1 MADQLGTL
9 LRRLRGQA
17 GLTQEQAAE
26 RSGVSIRTIRRLERG
41 GSTDHRLGTVHLL
54 ADALDIDE
62 EDRRLLARLLSAPR
76 TIPAPALEP
85 EPAPEAGPGPG
96 PEAGS
101 DGMPAEGSSVPVP
114 DPVPVPALAPVSPP
128 VPAPVL
134 VPDNLAGV
142 VRELATEVRRRWQRE
157 EAQRQVHDPF
167 PLPVRWRSAPGLMD
181 RSENIQR
188 LGPGE
193 VPGRMDLDGD
203 LRSVVEVYRRIPSG
217 RLVVL
222 GRAGSG
228 KTVLAVRFL
237 LDCLGSSAVAG
248 RVPVVLGA
256 GSWDPTRTALR
267 DWLVDRLLRE
277 HPYLA
282 RRGPSGSTLAAA
294 LVDADL
300 VLPVLD
306 GFDEIAEGLRCEA
319 LRVLNATSL
328 PLVVT
333 SRRAEFAEAVREARA
348 PLLWAAAVE
357 LADLVPD
364 DLVHY
369 LPRTVRAVTGGAGE
383 GSRWDAVLAEVRAG
397 RTPVAGRLAA
407 VLATPLMVGL
417 ARAVYSESPDRDPDE
432 LLDAERFPTE
442 RAVEE
447 HLLADFVPAVYR
459 RRVPERDAAG
469 GRLRSLEW
477 EAGRAGHWLGRL
489 AHYLDGLDHERQ
501 DLAWWRLGDLLPRS
515 TRAAVVMASTA
526 LCVAVPDWLVGL
538 CTGMG
543 AAEVLLQG
551 ALMGSIAGLAFGVVY
566 ALLLALGGGAVFE
579 PIRVRVRLPGG
590 REGLGRRPVRTF
602 AARFLYGLFGGFLMG
617 VGCACATALER
628 ALYADAE
635 PTRHQLVVGTLIDM
649 LCLGLIFG
657 TAAGLVFGLAAALE
671 APVNIASAATP
682 ADLLASN
689 RATVARLSLVLAPA
703 LTLAIAFGGRLV
715 AGSLQGL
722 LGPLS
727 WGLRDGLVIGTV
739 GGIGGT
745 AAYVLA
751 FTAWGQW
758 LVLSRIWLPLTGRLP
773 WQPAAFLD
781 DAYRRGVLRR
791 TGAVYRFRHVRL
803 QRHLGRA
810 FRRTDARYTPAV
822 FPSAAAT
829 WASSVRRADPQGP
842 PAGGRPDS
850 HGPAAGPPG
859 VRSDGGTG
867 SHLPM

>member
-1 MADQLGTL
+1 MADQLGAL
-9 LRRLRGQA
+9 LRRLRGRA

-26 RSGVSIRTIRRLERG
+26 RSGVSVRTIRRLERG

-54 ADALDIDE
+54 ADALDIGE

-76 TIPAPALEP
+76 TESPPPP
-85 EPAPEAGPGPG
+85 EPAPAPQ
-96 PEAGS
+96 PEPQS
-101 DGMPAEGSSVPVP
+101 PPPAAPPPRPTPAPEPSAP
-114 DPVPVPALAPVSPP
+114 DPAPAPAPVPVPAG
-128 VPAPVL
+128 
-134 VPDNLAGV
+134 LAGA

-167 PLPVRWRSAPGLMD
+167 PLPVRWWPAPAALTD
-181 RSENIQR
+181 RPENIQR

-193 VPGRMDLDGD
+193 PPRRMDLDGD
-203 LRSVVEVYRRIPSG
+203 LRSVLEVYRRIPSG

-228 KTVLAVRFL
+228 KTVLAVRFV
-237 LDCLGSSAVAG
+237 LDCLGASTVAG

-277 HPYLA
+277 HPHLA
-282 RRGPSGSTLAAA
+282 RRGPYGSTLAAA

-306 GFDEIAEGLRCEA
+306 GFDEIAEGLRGEA

-333 SRRAEFAEAVREARA
+333 SRRAEFADAVREARA

-357 LADLVPD
+357 LADLAPD

-369 LPRTVRAVTGGAGE
+369 LPRTARAVTGGDGD
-383 GSRWDAVLAEVRAG
+383 GSRWDAVLTEVGAG
-397 RTPVAGRLAA
+397 RTPAAGRLAA
-407 VLATPLMVGL
+407 VLGTPLMVGL
-417 ARAVYSESPDRDPDE
+417 ARAVYSGSADRDPAE
-432 LLDAERFPTE
+432 LLDEERFPSE

-447 HLLADFVPAVYR
+447 HLLAGFVPAVYR

-469 GRLRSLEW
+469 GRPRSRAW
-477 EAGRAGHWLGRL
+477 EAGQARRWLARL
-489 AHYLDGLDHERQ
+489 AHHLDGLDHERQ
-501 DLAWWRLGDLLPRS
+501 DLAWWRLGDSLPRS
-515 TRAAVVMASTA
+515 TRTAVVMASTA

-538 CTGMG
+538 GTGMG

-551 ALMGSIAGLAFGVVY
+551 ALMGPIAGLAFGAVY
-566 ALLLALGGGAVFE
+566 ALLLALGGEAVFE
-579 PIRVRVRLPGG
+579 PSRVRLRLPGG

-602 AARFLYGLFGGFLMG
+602 AVRFLHGLLGGSLVG
-617 VGCACATALER
+617 VGYACATALER
-628 ALYADAE
+628 ALYTDAE
-635 PTRHQLVVGTLIDM
+635 PSRHQLLVGTLIDM

-657 TAAGLVFGLAAALE
+657 TAAGLVFGLTAALE
-671 APVNIASAATP
+671 APVDTASAATP

-689 RATVARLSLVLAPA
+689 RATAARLFLVLAPA
-703 LTLAIAFGGRLV
+703 LALAIAFGGRLV
-715 AGSLQGL
+715 AGALQGL

-727 WGLRDGLVIGTV
+727 WELTDGLVIGAV

-745 AAYVLA
+745 AAFLLA

-758 LVLSRIWLPLTGRLP
+758 LVLARIWLPLTGRLP
-773 WQPAAFLD
+773 WRPAAFLD

-791 TGAVYRFRHVRL
+791 TGAVYQFRHVRL
-803 QRHLGRA
+803 QHHLGRA
-810 FRRTDARYTPAV
+810 FRRADAHYVPAAL
-822 FPSAAAT
+822 PPAPPT
-829 WASSVRRADPQGP
+829 RGADPP
-842 PAGGRPDS
+842 
-850 HGPAAGPPG
+850 
-859 VRSDGGTG
+859 
-867 SHLPM
+867 

>member
-1 MADQLGTL
+1 MADQLGAL
-9 LRRLRGQA
+9 LRRLRGRA

-26 RSGVSIRTIRRLERG
+26 RSGVSVRTIRRLERG

-54 ADALDIDE
+54 ADALDIGE
-62 EDRRLLARLLSAPR
+62 EDRRLLARLLSTPR
-76 TIPAPALEP
+76 PEP
-85 EPAPEAGPGPG
+85 EPEPPTESAGRPEPKPSAPA
-96 PEAGS
+96 
-101 DGMPAEGSSVPVP
+101 
-114 DPVPVPALAPVSPP
+114 P
-128 VPAPVL
+128 VPAPVGTPAAEPAP
-134 VPDNLAGV
+134 VPDDLAGA
-142 VRELATEVRRRWQRE
+142 VRELAAEVRRRWQRE

-167 PLPVRWRSAPGLMD
+167 PLPVRWRPAPAGLTD
-181 RSENIQR
+181 RPENVQR

-193 VPGRMDLDGD
+193 APGRLDLDGD
-203 LRSVVEVYRRIPSG
+203 LRSVLEVYRRIPSG

-237 LDCLGSSAVAG
+237 LDCLGSPAAAG

-256 GSWDPTRTALR
+256 GSWDPTVTALR

-277 HPYLA
+277 HPHLA

-357 LADLVPD
+357 LADLSPD

-369 LPRTVRAVTGGAGE
+369 LPRTARPVTGGAGG
-383 GSRWDAVLAEVRAG
+383 GSSWDAVLAEVRAG
-397 RTPVAGRLAA
+397 RTAAAERLAA
-407 VLATPLMVGL
+407 VLSTPLMVGL
-417 ARAVYSESPDRDPDE
+417 ARAVYSDSPDRDPAE
-432 LLDAERFPTE
+432 LLDAGRFPTG

-459 RRVPERDAAG
+459 PRVPERDSAG
-469 GRLRSLEW
+469 GRPREW
-477 EAGRAGHWLGRL
+477 EARRAGHWLARL
-489 AHYLDGLDHERQ
+489 AHQLDGLDHERQ
-501 DLAWWRLGDLLPRS
+501 DLAWWRLGDSLPRS
-515 TRAAVVMASTA
+515 TRTAVVMASTA
-526 LCVAVPDWLVGL
+526 ACVAVSDWLVGV
-538 CTGMG
+538 CTGAG

-551 ALMGSIAGLAFGVVY
+551 ALMGPIAGLAFGAVY
-566 ALLLALGGGAVFE
+566 ALLLAVGGEAVFE
-579 PIRVRVRLPGG
+579 PSRVRLRLPGG
-590 REGLGRRPVRTF
+590 RAGLGRRPVRTF
-602 AARFLYGLFGGFLMG
+602 AARFLHGLLGGFL
-617 VGCACATALER
+617 VGGGYAAASALER
-628 ALYADAE
+628 VLYGDGG
-635 PTRHQLVVGTLIDM
+635 PTRHQLLVGTLIDM

-671 APVNIASAATP
+671 APVDIASAATP

-689 RATVARLSLVLAPA
+689 RATVARQFLVLAPA

-722 LGPLS
+722 LGPLH
-727 WGLRDGLVIGTV
+727 WGLTDGLVIGTV

-745 AAYVLA
+745 AAYLLA

-758 LVLSRIWLPLTGRLP
+758 LVLSRVWLPLTGRLP
-773 WQPAAFLD
+773 WRPAAFLD

-791 TGAVYRFRHVRL
+791 TGAVYQFRHVRL
-803 QRHLGRA
+803 QHHLGRA
-810 FRRTDARYTPAV
+810 FRRSDPRYAPAA

-829 WASSVRRADPQGP
+829 GSPSART
-842 PAGGRPDS
+842 
-850 HGPAAGPPG
+850 
-859 VRSDGGTG
+859 TG
-867 SHLPM
+867 LR